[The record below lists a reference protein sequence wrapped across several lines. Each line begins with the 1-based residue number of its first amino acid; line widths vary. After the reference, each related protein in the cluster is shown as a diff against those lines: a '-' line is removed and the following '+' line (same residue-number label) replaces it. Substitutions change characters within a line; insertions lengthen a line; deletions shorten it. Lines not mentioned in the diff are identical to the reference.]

1 MSNEDL
7 ESIYGKPYITE
18 DVLNVVVRA
27 RDDDILHDDSF
38 KIWEREL
45 SVNEQRYLSEFGR
58 EVEKFTKDEF
68 AVVIYVALLN
78 YPEMVFQMM
87 MEEYL
92 TNKERKKKNEDSKDV

>member
-7 ESIYGKPYITE
+7 EKIYGKPYITE
-18 DVLNVVVRA
+18 DVLEAVVKA

-58 EVEKFTKDEF
+58 QVEKFTKEEF
-68 AVVIYVALLN
+68 AVVVYVALMN
-78 YPEMVFQMM
+78 YPEMIFQMM

-92 TNKERKKKNEDSKDV
+92 KNKERKTKK

>member
-7 ESIYGKPYITE
+7 EKIYGKPYITE
-18 DVLNVVVRA
+18 EVLDAVVKA

-45 SVNEQRYLSEFGR
+45 SINEQRYLSEFGR
-58 EVEKFTKDEF
+58 QVEKFTKDEF

-92 TNKERKKKNEDSKDV
+92 NNKERKKKNEDSKDV